1 MYYLLYNRVIMQQQ
15 QQEEQQQHSQS
26 QNNGHRGHRGHRALQ
41 AFKTFIL
48 LIISNPLLHI
58 ILYFIMCNIA
68 HHLSSKLYLYFCIT
82 DHRATLP
89 TLAMS
94 PFTMISP
101 HCIAIRWVMM
111 ESANLVYF
119 QILMVG
125 SWIVA
130 RIS

>member
-1 MYYLLYNRVIMQQQ
+1 MYYVLYNRVTMQQQ
-15 QQEEQQQHSQS
+15 QQEQQQQS
-26 QNNGHRGHRGHRALQ
+26 QPQNNRHPAHRALQ
-41 AFKTFIL
+41 AFKNVIL
-48 LIISNPLLHI
+48 WIVSNPLLRI

>member
-1 MYYLLYNRVIMQQQ
+1 MLRINPVLAIMQQQ
-15 QQEEQQQHSQS
+15 HQQQKQEQEQSKQSSQI
-26 QNNGHRGHRGHRALQ
+26 NYGHRALQ
-41 AFKTFIL
+41 AFKTALL

-68 HHLSSKLYLYFCIT
+68 HHLASKLYLYFCIT
-82 DHRATLP
+82 DHRASLP

-94 PFTMISP
+94 PFTIISP

>member
-1 MYYLLYNRVIMQQQ
+1 MLRINPVLAIMQQQ
-15 QQEEQQQHSQS
+15 HQQQKQEQEQSKQSSQI
-26 QNNGHRGHRGHRALQ
+26 NYGHRALQ
-41 AFKTFIL
+41 ALKTVLL

-68 HHLSSKLYLYFCIT
+68 HHLASKLYLYFCIT
-82 DHRATLP
+82 DHRASLP

-94 PFTMISP
+94 PFTIISP

>member
-1 MYYLLYNRVIMQQQ
+1 MYYVLYNRVTMQQQ
-15 QQEEQQQHSQS
+15 QQEQQQQS
-26 QNNGHRGHRGHRALQ
+26 QPQNNRHPAHRALQ
-41 AFKTFIL
+41 AFKNVIL
-48 LIISNPLLHI
+48 WIVSNPLLHI

>member
-1 MYYLLYNRVIMQQQ
+1 MQQQ
-15 QQEEQQQHSQS
+15 HQQQKQEQSKQSSQI
-26 QNNGHRGHRGHRALQ
+26 NYGHRALQ
-41 AFKTFIL
+41 AFKTALL

-94 PFTMISP
+94 PFTIISP

>member
-1 MYYLLYNRVIMQQQ
+1 MYYVLYNRVTMQQQ
-15 QQEEQQQHSQS
+15 QQEQQQQS
-26 QNNGHRGHRGHRALQ
+26 QPQNNRHPAHRALQ
-41 AFKTFIL
+41 AFKNVIL
-48 LIISNPLLHI
+48 WIVSNPLLHI

-130 RIS
+130 RIP

>member
-1 MYYLLYNRVIMQQQ
+1 MLRINPVLAIMQQQ
-15 QQEEQQQHSQS
+15 HQQQKQEQSKQSSQI
-26 QNNGHRGHRGHRALQ
+26 NYGHRALQ
-41 AFKTFIL
+41 AFKTALL

-94 PFTMISP
+94 PFTIISP

>member
-1 MYYLLYNRVIMQQQ
+1 MYYVLYNRVTMQQQ
-15 QQEEQQQHSQS
+15 QQPQL
-26 QNNGHRGHRGHRALQ
+26 QNNRHPAHRAFQ
-41 AFKTFIL
+41 DFKTFIL

-101 HCIAIRWVMM
+101 RCIAIRWVMM

-125 SWIVA
+125 SWVVA

>member
-1 MYYLLYNRVIMQQQ
+1 MYYVLYNRVTMQQQ
-15 QQEEQQQHSQS
+15 QQQSQP
-26 QNNGHRGHRGHRALQ
+26 QNNGHRGHPGHRALQ

-125 SWIVA
+125 SWFVA
-130 RIS
+130 RIP

>member
-1 MYYLLYNRVIMQQQ
+1 MHCTCHVLYNSIIMQQQ
-15 QQEEQQQHSQS
+15 ENSQQPSQLRT
-26 QNNGHRGHRGHRALQ
+26 HGHRALQ
-41 AFKTFIL
+41 AFKTVTLWIVL
-48 LIISNPLLHI
+48 NPLLHI
-58 ILYFIMCNIA
+58 ILYFIMCNIM
-68 HHLSSKLYLYFCIT
+68 HHLSSKLYLYFCTT

-94 PFTMISP
+94 PFTIISP

-130 RIS
+130 RIP

>member
-1 MYYLLYNRVIMQQQ
+1 MQQQ
-15 QQEEQQQHSQS
+15 DNSQQPSQL
-26 QNNGHRGHRGHRALQ
+26 QYNGHRALQ
-41 AFKTFIL
+41 ALKTVTHWIV
-48 LIISNPLLHI
+48 SNPLLHI
-58 ILYFIMCNIA
+58 ILYFIMCNIM
-68 HHLSSKLYLYFCIT
+68 HHLSSKLYLYFCVI
-82 DHRATLP
+82 DHSATLP
-89 TLAMS
+89 ALAMS
-94 PFTMISP
+94 PFTIISP

>member
-1 MYYLLYNRVIMQQQ
+1 MYYVLYNCVIMQQQ
-15 QQEEQQQHSQS
+15 QSQL
-26 QNNGHRGHRGHRALQ
+26 QNNRHRAHRAFQ
-41 AFKTFIL
+41 AFKTVIL
-48 LIISNPLLHI
+48 WIISNPLLHI
-58 ILYFIMCNIA
+58 ILYFIMCNIV
-68 HHLSSKLYLYFCIT
+68 HHLASKLYLYFCIT
-82 DHRATLP
+82 DYRATLP

-125 SWIVA
+125 SWVVA
-130 RIS
+130 HIP

>member
-1 MYYLLYNRVIMQQQ
+1 MYYVLYNRVTMQQQ
-15 QQEEQQQHSQS
+15 QQSQL
-26 QNNGHRGHRGHRALQ
+26 QNNRHPAHCAFQ

-58 ILYFIMCNIA
+58 ILYFIMCNVA

-125 SWIVA
+125 SWVVA
-130 RIS
+130 RIP

>member
-1 MYYLLYNRVIMQQQ
+1 MYYVLYNLVIMQQQ
-15 QQEEQQQHSQS
+15 QQQQL
-26 QNNGHRGHRGHRALQ
+26 QNNGRGHRAFQ
-41 AFKTFIL
+41 AFKNVIL
-48 LIISNPLLHI
+48 WIVSNPLLHI

-82 DHRATLP
+82 DHRSTLP

-101 HCIAIRWVMM
+101 HCIAMRWVMM

-119 QILMVG
+119 QLLMVG
-125 SWIVA
+125 SWVVA
-130 RIS
+130 RIP

>member
-1 MYYLLYNRVIMQQQ
+1 MYYVLYNRVTMQQQ
-15 QQEEQQQHSQS
+15 QQEQQQQS
-26 QNNGHRGHRGHRALQ
+26 QPQNNRHPAHRALQ
-41 AFKTFIL
+41 AFKNVIL
-48 LIISNPLLHI
+48 WIVSNPLLHI

-111 ESANLVYF
+111 ESVNMVYL
-119 QILMVG
+119 QLLMFG
-125 SWIVA
+125 SWFVS
-130 RIS
+130 RFSQ

>member
-1 MYYLLYNRVIMQQQ
+1 MYCVLYNRVIMQQQ
-15 QQEEQQQHSQS
+15 QQEQQQQPQL
-26 QNNGHRGHRGHRALQ
+26 QNNRHPTHRAFQ
-41 AFKTFIL
+41 AFKNVIL
-48 LIISNPLLHI
+48 WIVSNPLLRI

>member
-1 MYYLLYNRVIMQQQ
+1 MHCTCHVLYNSVIMQQQ
-15 QQEEQQQHSQS
+15 DNSQQPSQLRTH
-26 QNNGHRGHRGHRALQ
+26 GHRVLQ
-41 AFKTFIL
+41 AFKTVTLWIVL
-48 LIISNPLLHI
+48 NPLLHI
-58 ILYFIMCNIA
+58 ILYFIMCNIM

-130 RIS
+130 RIP

>member
-1 MYYLLYNRVIMQQQ
+1 MYYVLYNRVIMQQQ
-15 QQEEQQQHSQS
+15 QQEQQQPQL
-26 QNNGHRGHRGHRALQ
+26 QNNGHPAHRAFQ
-41 AFKTFIL
+41 AFKNVIL
-48 LIISNPLLHI
+48 WIVSNPLLHI

-101 HCIAIRWVMM
+101 HCIAMRWVMM

-119 QILMVG
+119 QLLMVG
-125 SWIVA
+125 SWVVA

>member
-1 MYYLLYNRVIMQQQ
+1 MYCVLYNRVIMQQQ
-15 QQEEQQQHSQS
+15 QQEQQQQPQL
-26 QNNGHRGHRGHRALQ
+26 QNNRHPTHRAFQ
-41 AFKTFIL
+41 AFKNVVLWIV
-48 LIISNPLLHI
+48 SNPLLHI

>member
-1 MYYLLYNRVIMQQQ
+1 MYYVLYNRVTMQQQ
-15 QQEEQQQHSQS
+15 QQEQQQQS
-26 QNNGHRGHRGHRALQ
+26 QPQNNRHPAYRALQ
-41 AFKTFIL
+41 AFKNVIL
-48 LIISNPLLHI
+48 WIVSNPLLRI

>member
-1 MYYLLYNRVIMQQQ
+1 MYYVLYNRVTMQQQ
-15 QQEEQQQHSQS
+15 QQEQQQQS
-26 QNNGHRGHRGHRALQ
+26 QPQNNRHPAHRAFQ
-41 AFKTFIL
+41 AFKNVIL
-48 LIISNPLLHI
+48 WIVSNPLLRI

>member
-1 MYYLLYNRVIMQQQ
+1 MYYVLYNRVIMQQQ
-15 QQEEQQQHSQS
+15 QQQQQSQL
-26 QNNGHRGHRGHRALQ
+26 QNNGRGHRALQ
-41 AFKTFIL
+41 AFKTVIL
-48 LIISNPLLHI
+48 WIVSNPLLHI

>member
-1 MYYLLYNRVIMQQQ
+1 MHYVLYNRVIMQQQ
-15 QQEEQQQHSQS
+15 QSQL
-26 QNNGHRGHRGHRALQ
+26 QNNGHRGHRVHPAHRAFQ
-41 AFKTFIL
+41 AFKNVIL
-48 LIISNPLLHI
+48 WIVSNPLLHI

-125 SWIVA
+125 SWFVA
-130 RIS
+130 RIP

>member
-1 MYYLLYNRVIMQQQ
+1 MQQQ
-15 QQEEQQQHSQS
+15 QQEQQQQQQPQL
-26 QNNGHRGHRGHRALQ
+26 QNNRHPTHRAFQ
-41 AFKTFIL
+41 AFKNVVLWIV
-48 LIISNPLLHI
+48 SNPLLHI